1 MTRKWVAAAAVGCAM
16 GVLMGAAP
24 GGRQAWEQ
32 DLRVERLDP
41 APAPAGGLTEVHAF
55 VYNDGQE
62 SVAGAFTVTVT
73 LPAGTQPEE
82 PYFPKSCHTLAGAAP
97 VVQCSFP
104 SGLQAG
110 QSATALVPVRLGPD
124 VRGVLVGSVRVASV
138 GDPNPSNDVKQFDIV
153 VSG

>member
-1 MTRKWVAAAAVGCAM
+1 MVRRWATVAAVCCAT
-16 GVLMGAAP
+16 GVLVGAAP
-24 GGRQAWEQ
+24 GARQAREG

-62 SVAGAFTVTVT
+62 QVAGAFTVTVT
-73 LPAGTQPEE
+73 LPAGTWPQG
-82 PYFPKSCHTLAGAAP
+82 PYFPGNCHTPAGAAT
-97 VVQCSFP
+97 VVRCSFP
-104 SGLQAG
+104 AGLRAG

-124 VRGVLVGSVRVASV
+124 VRGVLVGTVRVESV
-138 GDPNPSNDVKQFDIV
+138 GDPNPSNDVKPFDIV